1 MPLQD
6 GFVKL
11 WQIFIYF
18 PECVC
23 LSLLSGGKWSVWF
36 SFEVAC
42 EMICPIRSEELH
54 LLMAAHVF
62 FFCCCCQVVYATAF
76 RLC

>member
-6 GFVKL
+6 QFVKL
-11 WQIFIYF
+11 SQLFIYF
-18 PECVC
+18 KRVC

-36 SFEVAC
+36 SFEVAP

-54 LLMAAHVF
+54 LLMAAHAHGI
-62 FFCCCCQVVYATAF
+62 CC
-76 RLC
+76 